1 MHEPQ
6 EMCVHSLGQEHPLG
20 ESMTTYSRILAWK
33 NPMDREAW
41 EAIVHNI
48 AKSQTQLKRLS
59 THADLVFLCNF
70 FPKENADQEFPSKY
84 TLCSLFIN
92 IISLREG

>member
-1 MHEPQ
+1 MGFPGGSVIKNPHIMHEPQ

-48 AKSQTQLKRLS
+48 AKSQTQLK
-59 THADLVFLCNF
+59 
-70 FPKENADQEFPSKY
+70 
-84 TLCSLFIN
+84 
-92 IISLREG
+92 